1 MDTRIQFRISEDQKI
16 LAQEAARLRG
26 KTLSEACREF
36 AEQLASEAVKMTP
49 HEKWLKK
56 QVDEAFDRVDSGVV
70 QFTSNAAV
78 KSLMEMKKE
87 EIRSK
92 YKS

>member
-1 MDTRIQFRISEDQKI
+1 MDTRIQFRISEDQKQ

-49 HEKWLKK
+49 HEKWLKR
-56 QVDEAFDRVDSGVV
+56 QVDEAFDKADSGEAH
-70 QFTSNAAV
+70 FTSHSEV

-92 YKS
+92 YKA

>member
-1 MDTRIQFRISEDQKI
+1 METRIQFRISEDQKM

-56 QVDEAFDRVDSGVV
+56 QVDEAFDRVESGKAN
-70 QFTSNAAV
+70 FTSHGEV
-78 KSLMEMKKE
+78 RSLMEMKKE

-92 YKS
+92 YKA

>member
-1 MDTRIQFRISEDQKI
+1 MDTRIQFRISEDQKQ

-49 HEKWLKK
+49 HEKWLKRK
-56 QVDEAFDRVDSGVV
+56 VDEAFDKVDSGEAN
-70 QFTSNAAV
+70 FTSHSEV

-92 YKS
+92 YKA